1 VKQCA
6 VMPLLRVAVGMS
18 SGVDSAVS
26 ALILSKMRRRFEL
39 VGCFMRNWD
48 TADETGHCRADK
60 EAEEAEDI
68 CSRLGI
74 PFRQVDLVKDYWNDV
89 FEPLVAGYERGLTP
103 SPDIACNRSIKFGVF
118 HDFCT
123 ERVGCD
129 LVATGHYAR
138 TSRFSD
144 DDLEERVDFAPPV
157 RLLKS
162 ADLVKD
168 QTYFLS
174 QVPQSALART
184 LFPVGGLTKDTVK
197 RIASENGLDDV
208 AKRKESMGICFIGK
222 RGNRKTGFQNFM
234 KHYVEPKSGDLVD
247 VDTGAVVGRH
257 NGVHNF
263 TLGQRLRLRG
273 MRDKVFAAGKY
284 VDENVIYVC
293 FGSDHPS
300 LFCDKFY
307 VRAPLHWIAGAGPT
321 EGDLE
326 KGFRCQF
333 RSQNKRPLTSCL
345 LRGSDAPQ
353 EIVVEC
359 VEPERAM
366 CPGQIAAFYREDECL
381 GSAVIAGNDH
391 LGQRATFPS
400 SSSSSTGEDHKT
412 RREAT

>member
-1 VKQCA
+1 
-6 VMPLLRVAVGMS
+6 MPLLRVAVGMS

-68 CSRLGI
+68 CSRLGL

-103 SPDIACNRSIKFGVF
+103 SPDIVCNRNIKFGVF

-123 ERVGCD
+123 ERLGCD

-138 TSRFSD
+138 TSRFLD
-144 DDLEERVDFAPPV
+144 GDLEEAVDFAPPV

-174 QVPQSALART
+174 QVPQRALAQT

-208 AKRKESMGICFIGK
+208 ARKKESMGICFIGK
-222 RGNRKTGFQNFM
+222 RGNRKTGFQNFI
-234 KHYVEPKSGDLVD
+234 KNYVEPKTGDLVN
-247 VDTGAVVGRH
+247 VDTGAVVGSH
-257 NGVHNF
+257 NGIHNF

-273 MRDKVFAAGKY
+273 MQDKVYAAGKNAE
-284 VDENVIYVC
+284 DNVLYVC
-293 FGSDHPS
+293 FGSDHPA

-307 VRAPLHWIAGAGPT
+307 VRAPLHWIAGAAAGPTAT

-326 KGFRCQF
+326 RGLRCQF
-333 RSQNKRPLTSCL
+333 RSQNKRPLTACL
-345 LRGSDAPQ
+345 LRSSKSPQ
-353 EIVVEC
+353 EFVVEC
-359 VEPERAM
+359 VEPQRAI
-366 CPGQIAAFYREDECL
+366 CAGQVAAFYKGDECL
-381 GSAVIAGNDH
+381 GSGVIAGNDH
-391 LGQRATFPS
+391 LGQRGDFPVAAS
-400 SSSSSTGEDHKT
+400 
-412 RREAT
+412 RRAVT